1 MRGRARRVFNM
12 CTSDE
17 VRMSERVHIL
27 LDAAEKERFRQVA
40 AREGKSL
47 SEWLR
52 DAARERLAAVQAKE
66 SLDSIGALEAFFTA
80 CDERESGEEPD
91 WEAHQEVIE
100 RSIRSGSRVT

>member
-1 MRGRARRVFNM
+1 MRGRARRVFSM

-27 LDAAEKERFRQVA
+27 
-40 AREGKSL
+40 
-47 SEWLR
+47 
-52 DAARERLAAVQAKE
+52 
-66 SLDSIGALEAFFTA
+66 LEAFFTA

-91 WEAHQEVIE
+91 WEAHREMIE